1 MYPPHAIPWVE
12 GSSAACPEESVHEK
26 SAKGDGVKG
35 RRGGAP
41 RLQLQSQT
49 VHIVL
54 GDLCQHPE
62 YCWLR
67 VRVCVCVC
75 VCCVVFWRGARFQKA
90 FPTWLA
96 ENYCLSPFDKRSR
109 FFLTFIQ
116 ASILSYQEAPF
127 PTTACRTVFFFFF
140 WPASL
145 QSCLKVIWIQLALL
159 PLEKKGW
166 LWARPNFVLL

>member
-1 MYPPHAIPWVE
+1 ME
-12 GSSAACPEESVHEK
+12 GSRAACPEESVHEK
-26 SAKGDGVKG
+26 SAKGDGERVEG
-35 RRGGAP
+35 EVPP

-54 GDLCQHPE
+54 GDLCQQPG

-67 VRVCVCVC
+67 VCSVCVC
-75 VCCVVFWRGARFQKA
+75 VCCVLTWRTFPKSFGCH
-90 FPTWLA
+90 PTWLS
-96 ENYCLSPFDKRSR
+96 ENYRLSPSDKRSR

-127 PTTACRTVFFFFF
+127 PTTACRTVFCFFFF

-145 QSCLKVIWIQLALL
+145 RSCLKVI
-159 PLEKKGW
+159 
-166 LWARPNFVLL
+166 